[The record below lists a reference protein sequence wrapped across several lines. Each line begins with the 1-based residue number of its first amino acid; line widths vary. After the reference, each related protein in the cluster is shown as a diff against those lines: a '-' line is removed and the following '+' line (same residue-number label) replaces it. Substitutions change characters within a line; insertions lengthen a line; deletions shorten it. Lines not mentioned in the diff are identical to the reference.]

1 MLDGERRLIAQPEP
15 GLLVML
21 TGQQLDAALR
31 GFVGSGGFPDPI
43 GDEVAVFFAFEPSR
57 TLPGLPFP
65 ATIGSVQAM
74 SVDNH
79 GGAGVAFKR

>member
-43 GDEVAVFFAFEPSR
+43 GDEVALFRVRAIAHAARPAI
-57 TLPGLPFP
+57 PGDDRLGLL
-65 ATIGSVQAM
+65 TM